1 MPYRD
6 PDFLRYMYEK
16 YGIEPYELDED
27 AYEDDGVYDEED
39 DEEDNDDDYDEDQE
53 DNDEDYDEIE

>member
-6 PDFLRYMYEK
+6 PEFLRYMYEK

-27 AYEDDGVYDEED
+27 AYEDDGVYDDENDED
-39 DEEDNDDDYDEDQE
+39 DEDDEDDDDDYDETE
-53 DNDEDYDEIE
+53 

>member
-27 AYEDDGVYDEED
+27 AYEDEGAYDEED
-39 DEEDNDDDYDEDQE
+39 DEDDDEDDDDDYDE
-53 DNDEDYDEIE
+53 IE